1 MAKKISKETS
11 KEIADIVCQMEE
23 QLRNDILK
31 EESHK
36 LWENTFIKKQ
46 IDRRNADE
54 KFTLQDHIRAMV
66 YSMLSSGTSW
76 DRVARDIDPDTKCI
90 IPVDDIFFGYDT
102 EKLSKCTP
110 EQLRDKVKKIHCATQ
125 STLKQMDALLSDNI
139 PKLLMIEKEYGEIDN
154 YYRKYIETE
163 QTLKSLVT
171 TLSASDSKDK
181 MVQMD
186 IALVCE
192 YLRNVGYDIPKPD
205 RHIRRILGSEYLA
218 LSDEP
223 TVPEFE
229 AFDLV
234 VELAEIMDKPVAEVD
249 YILWSYCAKGYGA
262 VCKKTNFP
270 CESEKCVAKSYCKRK
285 NGGNV

>member
-1 MAKKISKETS
+1 MAKKISKKT
-11 KEIADIVCQMEE
+11 ADIVCQMKE
-23 QLRNDILK
+23 QLKNDILK
-31 EESHK
+31 EEPHK

-46 IDRRNADE
+46 IDKRNAGG
-54 KFTLQDHIRAMV
+54 KFTLQNHLRAMV

-90 IPVDDIFFGYDT
+90 IPVDDIFFRYDT

-110 EQLRDKVKKIHCATQ
+110 EQLRDKIKEINGATQ
-125 STLKQMDALLSDNI
+125 STLKQMEALLSDNI
-139 PKLLMIEKEYGEIDN
+139 PKLLMIEKEYRAIDA
-154 YYRKYIETE
+154 YYQQYIETDK
-163 QTLKSLVT
+163 TLKSLVT
-171 TLSASDSKDK
+171 ALSASDSKDK

-192 YLRNVGYDIPKPD
+192 YLRNVGHDIPKPD

-218 LSDEP
+218 LSDTP

-234 VELAEIMDKPVAEVD
+234 VELAEIMNKPVAEVD
-249 YILWSYCAKGYGA
+249 YILWSYCAKGYGE
-262 VCKKTNFP
+262 VCKKTDFP
-270 CESEKCVAKSYCKRK
+270 CENEKCVAKSHCKKYADKRE
-285 NGGNV
+285 GE